1 MSNLNNT
8 QHLKTSILMK
18 RVFKEYIINH
28 SSTIMYA
35 LFMMI
40 VASAATGFHAWL
52 VQPAL
57 DDVLINSNKNML
69 IIIPIVII
77 ITTFIKGV
85 ATYIHTVKMESVSH
99 KVISQVQKN
108 LFNKLML
115 IDLSYYDEAKSGNL
129 ISRIINDT
137 NYLRIAIIK
146 TITGI
151 IKDSLII
158 IFLIGNMFYQN
169 WQLALFSFFAFPLAI
184 WPIVHIGKK
193 IRNVSY
199 ATQEEVGY
207 FTSILNESIRGI
219 RLIKAYCR
227 QKFSLDKAYVT
238 ISKIRN
244 LFIK

>member
-169 WQLALFSFFAFPLAI
+169 WQLALFSFFAFPL
-184 WPIVHIGKK
+184 
-193 IRNVSY
+193 
-199 ATQEEVGY
+199 
-207 FTSILNESIRGI
+207 
-219 RLIKAYCR
+219 
-227 QKFSLDKAYVT
+227 
-238 ISKIRN
+238 
-244 LFIK
+244 